1 MGYEMA
7 QKISPLELIQ
17 NFDRLPDDAVVPD
30 KVARIVL
37 NESERSFRRNS
48 KLRKIRLGPQRNG
61 RRVGDI
67 RALVRGELSTA

>member
-1 MGYEMA
+1 MPK
-7 QKISPLELIQ
+7 KISPFELIR
-17 NFDRLPDDAVVPD
+17 NFDLLPDDAVVPD

-48 KLRKIRLGPQRNG
+48 TLRKVQLGPQRNG

-67 RALVRGELSTA
+67 RVLVRGNKSAA